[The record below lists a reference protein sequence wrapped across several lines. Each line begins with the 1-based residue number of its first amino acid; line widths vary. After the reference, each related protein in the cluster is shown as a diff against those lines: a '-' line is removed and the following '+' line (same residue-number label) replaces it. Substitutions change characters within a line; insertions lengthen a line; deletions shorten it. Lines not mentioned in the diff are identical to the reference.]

1 MKPETKAKE
10 LVDRFINLIQ
20 YDFISDLH
28 WYDTRNNKYN
38 DYVKK
43 DAKKCALII
52 VDEILK
58 DREIIDGM
66 RVINDSYWLKVKQ
79 EIEKL

>member
-66 RVINDSYWLKVKQ
+66 RVINDPYWLKVKQ

>member
-28 WYDTRNNKYN
+28 WYDTIINKYN

-66 RVINDSYWLKVKQ
+66 RVINDSYWLQVKQ

>member
-66 RVINDSYWLKVKQ
+66 RVINDSYWLQVKQ